1 MNCKVWLLCFVLYLA
16 ATQVSAQEAPPA
28 MNVYLFGEGSTY
40 VKINTQKLLA
50 SPIRNLTSR
59 LGLAAVHHPV
69 SDSSNN
75 RVLVF
80 DHAAKTGNQQDGF
93 QTEVAVLKSDQ
104 HGELGLSKKIAI
116 DAPATPDPAVG
127 PHDNV
132 SGLAI
137 SPDGK
142 TIYISWTDG
151 KKGLITGVF
160 DANSYMKGKEIG
172 NFFVDKGMCFPASA
186 QVVDTI
192 WANDVYS
199 FSIPDYIPIKHLKIT
214 EQIGGKNAYAKIL
227 IDIAQCQAVILEN
240 ESRPVPS
247 AVNSKIFVVD
257 VESNRVLSETPLK
270 FLGDYQLISNL
281 GLLLVDEERY
291 SSWDYAGGEMGQI
304 GESPRI

>member
-1 MNCKVWLLCFVLYLA
+1 
-16 ATQVSAQEAPPA
+16 

-137 SPDGK
+137 KS
-142 TIYISWTDG
+142 
-151 KKGLITGVF
+151 
-160 DANSYMKGKEIG
+160 
-172 NFFVDKGMCFPASA
+172 
-186 QVVDTI
+186 
-192 WANDVYS
+192 
-199 FSIPDYIPIKHLKIT
+199 
-214 EQIGGKNAYAKIL
+214 
-227 IDIAQCQAVILEN
+227 
-240 ESRPVPS
+240 
-247 AVNSKIFVVD
+247 
-257 VESNRVLSETPLK
+257 
-270 FLGDYQLISNL
+270 
-281 GLLLVDEERY
+281 
-291 SSWDYAGGEMGQI
+291 
-304 GESPRI
+304 